1 MADQPFQ
8 AHVEISLP
16 ANTGG
21 QNGFVQ
27 VPAGKRLLIE
37 WVSGESFLPTGQKC
51 LFSVITSL
59 AGQPTGTRHYLNST
73 QMGPFGS
80 QDLARTGQVVSLAAD
95 AGTTVTLR
103 ADRNVATGQGL
114 ARMSLAGR
122 LVTI

>member
-16 ANTGG
+16 AGTGG
-21 QNGFVQ
+21 QNGFVS

-51 LFSVITSL
+51 LFSITTSL
-59 AGQPTGTRHYLNST
+59 AGEPSGKRHYLNST

-80 QDLARTGQVVSLAAD
+80 QDLARTGQVVALAAD
-95 AGTTVTLR
+95 GGTSVMLR
-103 ADRNVATGQGL
+103 ADRNTATGQGL

-122 LVTI
+122 LITP